1 MAKVAVLM
9 ADGFEEVEALGV
21 VDILRRAEVD
31 VDTVSIKEEQVVIS
45 SRNIPVRADKTL
57 TDMDYYDMIVIP
69 GGAGAWTLR
78 DDDRIISLIKKYD
91 HEERYIAAI
100 CAGPMAL
107 GKAGVITNKKVT
119 SYPGEEIESYLKAG
133 KYVEEEV
140 VVDGHI
146 ITSRGP
152 ATAFAFAYKLLDV
165 LGIDSSSLK
174 HGMLYDDLYK

>member
-21 VDILRRAEVD
+21 VDILRRA
-31 VDTVSIKEEQVVIS
+31 
-45 SRNIPVRADKTL
+45 
-57 TDMDYYDMIVIP
+57 
-69 GGAGAWTLR
+69 
-78 DDDRIISLIKKYD
+78 
-91 HEERYIAAI
+91 
-100 CAGPMAL
+100 
-107 GKAGVITNKKVT
+107 
-119 SYPGEEIESYLKAG
+119 
-133 KYVEEEV
+133 EV

-174 HGMLYDDLYK
+174 HGMLYDLYR

>member
-1 MAKVAVLM
+1 MKTYVPAVACAARSARFTPLG
-9 ADGFEEVEALGV
+9 AILKKEV
-21 VDILRRAEVD
+21 
-31 VDTVSIKEEQVVIS
+31 
-45 SRNIPVRADKTL
+45 PH
-57 TDMDYYDMIVIP
+57 
-69 GGAGAWTLR
+69 
-78 DDDRIISLIKKYD
+78 

-146 ITSRGP
+146 ITSSGP

-174 HGMLYDDLYK
+174 HGMLYDLYR